1 MKTGQEPSQNTSGQ
15 EEMLSILGAYF
26 IDNWTNMA
34 KGSSLT
40 ECQTQFR
47 GVSMTEEEVAEEN
60 VEELNEEV
68 ASADKTS
75 SEATIDAK
83 QKKLVA
89 KFLTI
94 PGEEIL
100 LTKQPSIFAF
110 LGMYVM
116 GLIVLGVHLLF
127 GQADLLDDGDSSALV
142 AIIIAIVK
150 ISGGK
155 TVPFGFVLIMLTIT
169 WLNRLMN
176 MSTSGRWVTTWLLIV
191 TFTPIIIQIDDVL
204 AFVTDIFMDDP
215 IGGFLPDFISY
226 NYTIFGLIF
235 TSMFWGLTYY
245 YQKSFH
251 YAITSDAVIFQH
263 RFLLSHSRRRI
274 LYDRISEV
282 IEERNPMG
290 MILGYSTLTVL
301 TDTGIGLA
309 EETIGM
315 GAGATL
321 PGTSQN
327 DSDSTTTAAGKSW
340 IRSIVGLLTYQ
351 RTVTRVMA
359 DPKNCFYSIRKS
371 DKTKLLVDEMHKKH
385 SSSSLLSDL
394 KDSMIQSNND

>member
-1 MKTGQEPSQNTSGQ
+1 
-15 EEMLSILGAYF
+15 
-26 IDNWTNMA
+26 
-34 KGSSLT
+34 
-40 ECQTQFR
+40 
-47 GVSMTEEEVAEEN
+47 MTDEEVAEEI

-68 ASADKTS
+68 TSTDKTS
-75 SEATIDAK
+75 SEASIDAK
-83 QKKLVA
+83 QKKLA
-89 KFLTI
+89 TKFLTI

-110 LGMYVM
+110 LGMYVL
-116 GLIVLGVHLLF
+116 GLIVLAVHLLF

-142 AIIIAIVK
+142 AIVIAIIK

-155 TVPFGFVLIMLTIT
+155 TVPFGFVLIMLIIT

-176 MSTSGRWVTTWLLIV
+176 MSTSGRWVTTWLLVV
-191 TFTPIIIQIDDVL
+191 TFTPILIQVDDVIY
-204 AFVTDIFMDDP
+204 FITDLFGEP
-215 IGGFLPDFISY
+215 IGGFIPDFISY
-226 NYTIFGLIF
+226 NYTIFGLVF

-245 YQKSFH
+245 FQKSFH

-301 TDTGIGLA
+301 TDTGIGLV

-327 DSDSTTTAAGKSW
+327 DSDSAATAAGKSW
-340 IRSIVGLLTYQ
+340 IRRIIGLVTYQ
-351 RTVTRVMA
+351 RTATRVMA

-394 KDSMIQSNND
+394 KDSLTQ

>member
-1 MKTGQEPSQNTSGQ
+1 
-15 EEMLSILGAYF
+15 
-26 IDNWTNMA
+26 
-34 KGSSLT
+34 
-40 ECQTQFR
+40 
-47 GVSMTEEEVAEEN
+47 MTEEEVAEEI

-68 ASADKTS
+68 KNTDKTS
-75 SEATIDAK
+75 SEARTDAK
-83 QKKLVA
+83 QKKLAA

-110 LGMYVM
+110 LGMYVL

-127 GQADLLDDGDSSALV
+127 GQADLLGDSDSSALV
-142 AIIIAIVK
+142 SIVIAIIKV
-150 ISGGK
+150 SGGE
-155 TVPFGFVLIMLTIT
+155 TVPFGFVLTMLIIT

-191 TFTPIIIQIDDVL
+191 TFTPIIIQIDDVISFITGL
-204 AFVTDIFMDDP
+204 FGKST
-215 IGGFLPDFISY
+215 GGFIPEFISY
-226 NYTIFGLIF
+226 NYTIFGFIF
-235 TSMFWGLTYY
+235 ASMFWGLTYY
-245 YQKSFH
+245 FQKSFH

-290 MILGYSTLTVL
+290 MILGYSTLTIL
-301 TDTGIGLA
+301 TDTGIGLV

-321 PGTSQN
+321 PGTSQK
-327 DSDSTTTAAGKSW
+327 DSDSAAASAGKTW
-340 IRSIVGLLTYQ
+340 IRSLVGLMTYQ
-351 RTVTRVMA
+351 RTVTRVVA

-394 KDSMIQSNND
+394 KDSLTQ

>member
-1 MKTGQEPSQNTSGQ
+1 
-15 EEMLSILGAYF
+15 
-26 IDNWTNMA
+26 
-34 KGSSLT
+34 
-40 ECQTQFR
+40 
-47 GVSMTEEEVAEEN
+47 MTEEEVAEEI

-68 ASADKTS
+68 TSTDKTS

-83 QKKLVA
+83 QKKLA
-89 KFLTI
+89 TKFLTI

-110 LGMYVM
+110 LGMYVL
-116 GLIVLGVHLLF
+116 GLIVLAVHLLF

-142 AIIIAIVK
+142 AIVIAIIK
-150 ISGGK
+150 ISGGE
-155 TVPFGFVLIMLTIT
+155 TVPFGFVLIMLIIT

-176 MSTSGRWVTTWLLIV
+176 MSTSGRWVTTWLLVV
-191 TFTPIIIQIDDVL
+191 TFTPILIQVDDVIY
-204 AFVTDIFMDDP
+204 FITDLFGEP
-215 IGGFLPDFISY
+215 IGGFIPDFISY
-226 NYTIFGLIF
+226 NYTIFGLVF

-245 YQKSFH
+245 FQKSFH

-274 LYDRISEV
+274 LYDRISEI

-301 TDTGIGLA
+301 TDTGIGLV

-327 DSDSTTTAAGKSW
+327 DSDSTAASTGKSW
-340 IRSIVGLLTYQ
+340 IRSIVGLITYQ
-351 RTVTRVMA
+351 RTVTRVVA

-394 KDSMIQSNND
+394 KDSLTQ

>member
-1 MKTGQEPSQNTSGQ
+1 
-15 EEMLSILGAYF
+15 MLSILGAYF
-26 IDNWTNMA
+26 IDNWTNVA

-47 GVSMTEEEVAEEN
+47 GVSMTEEEVAEEI

-68 ASADKTS
+68 VGADKTS
-75 SEATIDAK
+75 SEATIEAK

-100 LTKQPSIFAF
+100 LTKQPSVFAF
-110 LGMYVM
+110 LGMYVL
-116 GLIVLGVHLLF
+116 GLIVLAVHLLF

-155 TVPFGFVLIMLTIT
+155 TVPFGFVLMMLAIT

-176 MSTSGRWVTTWLLIV
+176 MSTSGKWVTTWLLIV

-204 AFVTDIFMDDP
+204 SFVTNIFMDDP

-290 MILGYSTLTVL
+290 MILGYSTLTIL

-394 KDSMIQSNND
+394 KDSMTQSNND